1 MSGLDASPAGGSNE
15 AVKEAFREALRAE
28 QRATSAASALADL
41 RRRVAA
47 LSDAEIPGPALL
59 EVIAGRVNAA
69 RGTLWRLGPS
79 SFELAAALGTPAP
92 RLRFPA
98 PHPFGQPVIPPRG
111 WLPADH
117 LPPQLQAL
125 CGKNERLYFVP
136 LERQLLLLG
145 FAILSLP
152 PNRAPEAAAFEDLEP
167 LLALGTRALHHQWEL
182 EDLSARRSALAEEVS
197 EQRRYAQALEASRW
211 GVTQGDRVRLEF
223 LRFASRSL
231 SQGLSELL
239 ILLKLGMDGAYSEE
253 ETGSAFQ
260 TATRIAHHLRALLAE
275 VERCTETAER
285 TVTLE
290 PLDPSPVLR
299 AAKETFERQGGSNL
313 TWPNLWMPLPKILGD
328 SAILQEVF
336 ATLLGLQAFHART
349 EHEALRMEISAAT
362 LRLRFPFPSL
372 DLGPVVGAL
381 DGIHAE
387 GPDPGG
393 TGGPAL
399 ALVVSRQ
406 LLRDL
411 GGELRVEAESDGSV
425 VCVDLALAPA

>member
-1 MSGLDASPAGGSNE
+1 MSGSGSLPGGGSNE

-28 QRATSAASALADL
+28 QRAEGAETSLSSLRRQVVALSSAEAPASAL
-41 RRRVAA
+41 
-47 LSDAEIPGPALL
+47 L
-59 EVIAGRVNAA
+59 EAIAGRLGAA
-69 RGTLWRLGPS
+69 RAMLWRLGPS
-79 SFELAAALGTPAP
+79 SFDLAASMGPAP
-92 RLRFPA
+92 SKLRFPA
-98 PHPFGQPVIPPRG
+98 PHPFGQPVLPPRG
-111 WLPADH
+111 WLPEEG
-117 LPPQLQAL
+117 LPPQLRPLRAPDAQ
-125 CGKNERLYFVP
+125 LYFVP

-152 PNRAPEAAAFEDLEP
+152 AARPPEPAAFTDLEP
-167 LLALGTRALHHQWEL
+167 LLALGAQGLHHQWEL
-182 EDLSARRSALAEEVS
+182 EDLSARRSALAAEVS

-253 ETGSAFQ
+253 EAGAAFQ
-260 TATRIAHHLRALLAE
+260 NASRIAHHLRSLLAE

-285 TVTLE
+285 TVSME
-290 PLDPSPVLR
+290 PLDPSPVIR
-299 AAKETFERQGGSNL
+299 AAKDALERQGGSGL
-313 TWPNLWMPLPKILGD
+313 TWPNLWVPLPKVLGD
-328 SAILQEVF
+328 GAILQEVL

-349 EHEALRMEISAAT
+349 AHEALRIEISSLT

-372 DLGPVVGAL
+372 DLAPVVGAL
-381 DGIHAE
+381 DGIHPE

-411 GGELRVEAESDGSV
+411 GGELRVESEGAGSV
-425 VCVDLALAPA
+425 VCVDLSLAQP